1 MTSTN
6 IALATLPRTPFEGY
20 ASEEEIN
27 HWAVVAQQVADTL
40 ALDVLDRDRANNQPR
55 AEVQLLRSSGL
66 LNLLVPKQYGGAG
79 GHFETAFQA
88 VRILA
93 SVDGSISQ
101 LLAYHYFNQTGIA
114 FYAAP
119 EQQENWWRLTA
130 EGGWLWG
137 DSVNPVD
144 PSLKLTYHGNGYV
157 LSGHKR
163 FCTGSGVGDV
173 IIINAVVDGGPKHG
187 QDLAFVIEADRQGV
201 ELLDD
206 WDHLGQRLTASGSVK
221 YHDVQITDDDVLG
234 VVTDEPISTLLTP
247 GVQLGFA
254 NFYLGV
260 AEGALAHGRQI
271 LLERK
276 NAWLFSDAETYS
288 RDAIF
293 QRTIGELKARTA
305 AVAALAEKLNR
316 RYDREVGRSA
326 DLTAEQRWDFAAAIA
341 ELKVVS
347 TEVGIE
353 VANRIYEVTGASS
366 TKSDVGLD
374 LYWRNI
380 RTHTLHDPVD
390 YKKIEVGQYYLHG
403 DTPPLSLYT

>member
-1 MTSTN
+1 M
-6 IALATLPRTPFEGY
+6 
-20 ASEEEIN
+20 
-27 HWAVVAQQVADTL
+27 
-40 ALDVLDRDRANNQPR
+40 
-55 AEVQLLRSSGL
+55 
-66 LNLLVPKQYGGAG
+66 
-79 GHFETAFQA
+79 
-88 VRILA
+88 
-93 SVDGSISQ
+93 
-101 LLAYHYFNQTGIA
+101 
-114 FYAAP
+114 
-119 EQQENWWRLTA
+119 
-130 EGGWLWG
+130 
-137 DSVNPVD
+137 
-144 PSLKLTYHGNGYV
+144 
-157 LSGHKR
+157 
-163 FCTGSGVGDV
+163 
-173 IIINAVVDGGPKHG
+173 
-187 QDLAFVIEADRQGV
+187 
-201 ELLDD
+201 
-206 WDHLGQRLTASGSVK
+206 
-221 YHDVQITDDDVLG
+221 QITDDDVLG

-254 NFYLGV
+254 NCYLGV
-260 AEGALAHGRQI
+260 AEGASAHGRQI

>member
-1 MTSTN
+1 MTTLST
-6 IALATLPRTPFEGY
+6 TLPRTPFTGHADEAELSHWTSVAREV
-20 ASEEEIN
+20 AS
-27 HWAVVAQQVADTL
+27 TL
-40 ALDVLDRDRANNQPR
+40 ATDALARDRANQQPR
-55 AEVQLLRSSGL
+55 REAALLRSSGL

-79 GHFETAFQA
+79 AHFETAFQT

-93 SVDGSISQ
+93 ATDGSISQ
-101 LLAYHYFNQTGIA
+101 LLAYHYFNQAGIA

-119 EQQENWWRLTA
+119 EHQEQWWRRTV

-144 PSLKLTYHGNGYV
+144 PSLRLVPDGRGYR

-163 FCTGSGVGDV
+163 FSTGSGVGEV
-173 IIINAVVDGGPKHG
+173 IIVNATVEGGPTHG
-187 QDLAFVIEADRQGV
+187 QDLAFVIETTREGV
-201 ELLDD
+201 TLIDD
-206 WDHLGQRLTASGSVK
+206 WDHMGQRLTASGSVQYDNVK
-221 YHDVQITDDDVLG
+221 INTEDILG
-234 VVTDEPISTLLTP
+234 EVTDEPISSLLTP

-260 AEGALAHGRQI
+260 AEGALAQGRKI
-271 LLERK
+271 LLARK
-276 NAWLFSDAETYS
+276 NSWFLSQAQTYS
-288 RDAIF
+288 QDVVF
-293 QRTIGELKARTA
+293 QRAIGELKARTA

-316 RYDREVGRSA
+316 RYDSEVGRA
-326 DLTAEQRWDFAAAIA
+326 AELTAEQRGEFAVVIA

-347 TEVGIE
+347 TEVGLE

-374 LYWRNI
+374 LYWRNV

-390 YKKIEVGQYYLHG
+390 YKKIEVGQYFLHG
-403 DTPPLSLYT
+403 ETQPLSLYT